1 MLHQSA
7 DFRLLA
13 IVSALVFCKRRAS
26 VAFFA
31 HLIFDIQVLQNLLD
45 LLSRIGAVCVQ
56 VFSTISL
63 VHKLLQGNTFM
74 RAGCCDSIVG
84 DQGSARIRFDVVFV
98 SVKTYSI
105 LLYATSVGILVA
117 AFVFIPIHRN
127 MSGFDLG
134 IFLPAI
140 ALLGNFN
147 DRGIDDRTAFGK
159 TPLSF
164 QFG

>member
-1 MLHQSA
+1 M
-7 DFRLLA
+7 
-13 IVSALVFCKRRAS
+13 K
-26 VAFFA
+26 
-31 HLIFDIQVLQNLLD
+31 
-45 LLSRIGAVCVQ
+45 G
-56 VFSTISL
+56 FSSISL
-63 VHKLLQGNTFM
+63 VNKFLQGNTVM

-98 SVKTYSI
+98 SVITHSI
-105 LLYATSVGILVA
+105 LLYPPSVGILVA
-117 AFVFIPIHRN
+117 AFVFIPIYRN

-147 DRGIDDRTAFGK
+147 DRGIDDRSAFGK
-159 TPLSF
+159 NALGF